1 MIIVQLSV
9 KALASANDTFYFDP
23 DQDPDPDQGHEY
35 K

>member
-23 DQDPDPDQGHEY
+23 DQGHEY